1 MVITPPGLVPPC
13 LENRGYYV
21 EMTINYLLFLIQ
33 IEAKMNN
40 GILQMQLPNGRRKPL
55 AIAELYD
62 RVLGVTGVLL
72 KYEVGKVDVLDIMI
86 LLYVMRL
93 SLLLPSNRSGQYMVK
108 FGKA

>member
-1 MVITPPGLVPPC
+1 
-13 LENRGYYV
+13 
-21 EMTINYLLFLIQ
+21 
-33 IEAKMNN
+33 MNN

-93 SLLLPSNRSGQYMVK
+93 SLLLPSNRRYAAVEAYILVIY
-108 FGKA
+108 GKIWKSSLK